1 MNSEIIGIEA
11 QQAERPPFKRK
22 EVGSSPTGPTKDLT
36 AENVEPLLMEL
47 LKHRPVGEAEA
58 MDQLNPLGLDR
69 AKYPGK
75 LKP

>member
-1 MNSEIIGIEA
+1 MVQWPSMPDFHSGDTGSNPVGSTKFMKEKPSGIEA

-47 LKHRPVGEAEA
+47 LKYRQP
-58 MDQLNPLGLDR
+58 
-69 AKYPGK
+69 
-75 LKP
+75 